1 MILEKVNIGRVIKFW
16 FGVICLVNLHGCAIN
31 SNINVKSLEQL
42 TKNSWEIDGRI
53 FLQDEEDA
61 VNAKF
66 TWIQE
71 GVNFKC
77 IIRGPFGLEKII
89 IEGDDFGI
97 QDIIS
102 DDNSTDIKT
111 VLEQKIAIL
120 DFKYWLLGV
129 PNPGSISAEIS
140 QSQGYIEF
148 EQNNWIVKIN
158 KYQNNDSHN
167 LPKNIQA
174 RNSTS
179 NLKIIIDNW
188 RL

>member
-1 MILEKVNIGRVIKFW
+1 MAYSIQKTNG
-16 FGVICLVNLHGCAIN
+16 AT
-31 SNINVKSLEQL
+31 L
-42 TKNSWEIDGRI
+42 TTIADGT
-53 FLQDEEDA
+53 
-61 VNAKF
+61 V
-66 TWIQE
+66 
-71 GVNFKC
+71 
-77 IIRGPFGLEKII
+77 
-89 IEGDDFGI
+89 
-97 QDIIS
+97 
-102 DDNSTDIKT
+102 DNSTDIKT